1 MKAKRLL
8 SIFGLFAVLGLLVA
22 CQPAGNETDGT
33 ATEEA
38 EETPMPEPATAE
50 TQEPVA
56 EETQDEGER
65 PPAIPATE
73 ETTEPATDLPAAA
86 VVARDTLAKRL
97 GIAASAVEVVSFRER
112 QWRDSCLGLG
122 GPNEMCL
129 QAITP
134 GFQVMLRAANRT
146 YEARTNERG
155 TAVRFANGVVPQGGR
170 WRGEPVVVLRR
181 SGGID
186 GEVFEWRLYR
196 DGYAERA
203 GGSAESG
210 SPEGGSSEGGSSG
223 QDEAGEGRMV
233 PNPRHVPNLL
243 ADLEAAG
250 FFDLVGNYMPEDTCC
265 DRYHYTLS
273 VTWEGK
279 SNTIET
285 MGGTEDVPPPVWESI
300 ERVQSLMLEIFPEP
314 IIQ

>member
-8 SIFGLFAVLGLLVA
+8 LISGLFALLGLLVA
-22 CQPAGNETDGT
+22 CQPAGNETDMQ
-33 ATEEA
+33 ATEET
-38 EETPMPEPATAE
+38 EETPIPQPATAE
-50 TQEPVA
+50 TPDPVE
-56 EETQDEGER
+56 EETRDEGER
-65 PPAIPATE
+65 PPAVPPTQ
-73 ETTEPATDLPAAA
+73 ETTEPATDLPTATVA
-86 VVARDTLAKRL
+86 ARDTLAKRL
-97 GIAASAVEVVSFRER
+97 GIAASAVEVVSFQER

-155 TAVRFANGVVPQGGR
+155 TAIRFASGVVPQGGSR
-170 WRGEPVVVLRR
+170 RGEPVVVLRR

-186 GEVFEWRLYR
+186 GEAVEWRLYR
-196 DGYAERA
+196 DGYAERV

-210 SPEGGSSEGGSSG
+210 SAG
-223 QDEAGEGRMV
+223 QFEAVEGRMV
-233 PNPRHVPNLL
+233 PDPRHVPNLL

-250 FFDLVGNYMPEDTCC
+250 FFDLAGNYMPDDTCC